1 MSLMKYIIVLLLL
14 VISITAELKS
24 QCCSGGVPISSN
36 LGMTSQA
43 AGILQVQA
51 TYDHNSLS
59 DLLHEGS
66 RLNDDSRIR
75 VTRSFL
81 LEGNYDWTSRFATT
95 LLFTFI
101 QQQRTITR
109 FDGSLDETI
118 NQGLGD
124 AVLLFRYN
132 LIALDEVS
140 SNSLSIG
147 IGPRLP
153 LGRTDFLDN
162 QGILLPPDLQPGSG
176 SWDLSSWLMYSR
188 RGLWSPSSTMT
199 GLVTGQYTG
208 KSLRNQERQEYR
220 FGREFQAQVSFSD
233 RIVLGNWFVDPI
245 FQMRWRSVGQDFS
258 RAVGFGDLAPVPNS
272 GGHYLFLVPG
282 LNINS
287 PNNLSVRLMGHLP
300 IFRYMHGT
308 QVATSYRLSVSLH
321 YALSLRSTLPTFIN
335 PSS

>member
-1 MSLMKYIIVLLLL
+1 MKEIVVLTLL
-14 VISITAELKS
+14 VFSIPAGLQS

-36 LGMTSQA
+36 LGMSSQS
-43 AGILQVQA
+43 AGVLQIQA
-51 TYDHNSLS
+51 TYDHNVLA
-59 DLLHEGS
+59 DLLSEGTTLADKS
-66 RLNDDSRIR
+66 RLR
-75 VTRSFL
+75 VTSSFL
-81 LEGNYDWTSRFATT
+81 LEGNYDWSNRLATT
-95 LLFTFI
+95 LLVTFI
-101 QQQRTITR
+101 QQKRTITR
-109 FDGSLDETI
+109 FDGSLDETL

-132 LIALDEVS
+132 LIPLDEIS
-140 SNSLSIG
+140 GHSLSIG

-153 LGRTDFLDN
+153 LGRIDFLDN

-188 RGLWSPSSTMT
+188 GGFWSPASTMT
-199 GLVTGQYTG
+199 TLVTWQHTG
-208 KSLRNQERQEYR
+208 RSQRNQGRQEYR

-233 RIVLGNWFVDPI
+233 RVVLGKWFVDPM
-245 FQMRWRSVGQDFS
+245 FQIRWRSVGQDFS

-287 PNNLSVRLMGHLP
+287 PNNLSLRLMGHLP
-300 IFRYMHGT
+300 IFRYMSGT

-321 YALSLRSTLPTFIN
+321 YALSLRSTSPTFTN